1 MERFLILKL
10 DGVLQAWGAHTFEDY
25 RPSHAF
31 PTLSGLLGLLGACLG
46 IERDDADARQALADS
61 VDFAVRVDRKQLA
74 ATDDGNSLRSIPST
88 RLTDFHTVK
97 NARKVGGKVN
107 EYPVVS
113 RREYLCDAPFTIAVG
128 QRPEAAYSLE
138 RIAAAVRKPV
148 YTPSLGRRSCPPTR
162 PLFERF
168 VETVGSIIDA
178 LRQVEPSGGVIYA
191 ESTDATLPQQRIRD
205 RPIVDRPRQ
214 FASRRVSIHANGEGS
229 A

>member
-46 IERDDADARQALADS
+46 IDRDDADAQRALAGS
-61 VDFAVRVDRKQLA
+61 VDFAIRADRKWISA
-74 ATDDGNSLRSIPST
+74 ADESNRGWLVPST

-97 NARKVGGKVN
+97 NARKVGGKIN

-113 RREYLCDAPFTIAVG
+113 RREYLCDAPFTVAIG
-128 QRPEAAYSLE
+128 QRPGAAYSLD
-138 RIAAAVRKPV
+138 RIATAVRKPM

-162 PLFERF
+162 PLFECF
-168 VETVGSIIDA
+168 VENEVGVVEA
-178 LRQVEPSGGVIYA
+178 LSQIEPKGGVVYA
-191 ESTDATLPQQRIRD
+191 ESTDSALPQQRIRD
-205 RPIVDRPRQ
+205 RPIVGRPRQ
-214 FASRRVSIHANGEGS
+214 FASRRVGIHAGEGS
-229 A
+229 V